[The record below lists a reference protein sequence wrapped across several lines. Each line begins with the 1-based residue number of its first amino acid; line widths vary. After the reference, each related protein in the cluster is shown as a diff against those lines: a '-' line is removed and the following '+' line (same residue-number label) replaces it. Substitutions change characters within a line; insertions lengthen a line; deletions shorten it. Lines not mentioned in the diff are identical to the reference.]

1 MSLNVRNLPDSVA
14 YAAVAA
20 NNQRIADSISTFFH
34 MSQTESVSADY
45 RNPVLTRSR
54 ITSAASSSE
63 ATAVALANEIKS
75 DLNQHFADD
84 IAHDTAVSAQ
94 ITTAEAVIGDSLV
107 TALALANAIKA
118 AYNTHLA
125 AASVHFTNDST
136 NTIAAA
142 TATDQTS
149 LNTMLNEMK
158 TDINAH
164 FASAPAGTWLKVV
177 SA

>member
-1 MSLNVRNLPDSVA
+1 MSLNVRNIPDAVA
-14 YAAVAA
+14 YALVAA
-20 NNQRIADSISTFFH
+20 NNQRQTDAISTFFH
-34 MSQTESVSADY
+34 QAQTEAVGGDY
-45 RNPVLTRSR
+45 RNPNLTRSR

-63 ATAVALANEIKS
+63 ATAVALVNEIKA
-75 DLNQHFADD
+75 DLNAHFADD

-94 ITTAEAVIGDSLV
+94 ITTADAVTGDSLV

-125 AASVHFTNDST
+125 AANVHFTNDGT

-164 FASAPAGTWLKVV
+164 FASAPTGTWIKIV

>member
-1 MSLNVRNLPDSVA
+1 MSLNARNIPDSVA
-14 YAAVAA
+14 YAAAAA
-20 NNQRIADSISTFFH
+20 NNQRMVDSIASFFH
-34 MSQTESVSADY
+34 QSQTESVGGDY
-45 RNPVLTRSR
+45 RNPNLARLR

-63 ATAVALANEIKS
+63 ATAVALVNEIKAK
-75 DLNQHFADD
+75 LNIHFADD
-84 IAHDTAVSAQ
+84 IAHDTAVSAA
-94 ITTAEAVIGDSLV
+94 IATADGLVGDSLV

-125 AASVHFTNDST
+125 AASVHFTNDAT

-164 FASAPAGTWLKVV
+164 FASAPAGTWVKIV